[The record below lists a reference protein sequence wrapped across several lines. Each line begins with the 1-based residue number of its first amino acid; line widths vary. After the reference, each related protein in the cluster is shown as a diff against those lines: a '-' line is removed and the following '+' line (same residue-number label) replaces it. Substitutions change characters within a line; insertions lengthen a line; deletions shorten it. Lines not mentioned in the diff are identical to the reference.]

1 MTDEMTTSP
10 KLSVGRKIWA
20 VLLPVERRRAV
31 ILLGLMLVGMVLE
44 MLSVGLIVP
53 ALALLTQPDFTARYP
68 AAQAFFGIGGN
79 PSLQS
84 IVTYGL
90 LAVVGMYFVKAVFL
104 AFLSWRQARFVF
116 GLRARLSQQLFAVYL
131 SQPYTFHLQRNS
143 AKLISHAVNE
153 VIQFTH
159 NGLIP
164 GMLLLTELLVMFGL
178 CSLLVAVEPI
188 GAAIVMGVLGTA
200 SWGFYRL
207 TQSRIARWGKAR
219 QYHDGLSMQ
228 HLQQGLGGVK
238 EAKLLGR
245 EGEFLAQYRI
255 HNAES
260 VRISGTMYALQQ
272 LPRLWLEVLAVS
284 GLAILVMSMLWQHHA
299 LEAVLPTLG
308 LFAASAFRLM
318 PSVNRALSAVQSL
331 RYGLPAID
339 VLHKELGLGILPAVD
354 AQGSAVAFHGVLEIH
369 RVTYAYPGSEEPALK
384 DISLAIHRGESVGFV
399 GASGAGKSTLVDM
412 LLGLLTPSAGDIRV
426 DGKDIHG
433 NLRSWQDQIGYV
445 PQSIFL
451 TDDTLR
457 RNVAFGLPNDQID
470 DAAVQRA
477 VRAAQLEELVC
488 GLPNGL
494 ETIVGE
500 RGVRLSG
507 GQRQRI
513 GIARAL
519 YHDPSVLVL
528 DEATSALDTVT
539 EEGVM
544 QAVRAL
550 QGTKTV
556 VIVAHRLSTV
566 AHCDRLYRLQGGKL
580 AEEGTVNSMLLQQ
593 QELEVGPAQAGTQG
607 QEN

>member
-1 MTDEMTTSP
+1 MTASP
-10 KLSVGRKIWA
+10 KLSVGRKLWA
-20 VLLPVERRRAV
+20 VLTPNERRCAV
-31 ILLGLMLVGMVLE
+31 ILLGLMFIGMILE

-53 ALALLTQPDFTARYP
+53 ALALLTQRDVAVRYP
-68 AAQAFFGIGGN
+68 SVQVFFEMLGN
-79 PSLQS
+79 PSVQS
-84 IVTYGL
+84 IVLGGL
-90 LAVVGMYFVKAVFL
+90 LVLVVVYFVKAVFL
-104 AFLSWRQARFVF
+104 AFLTWRQARFVF
-116 GLRARLSQQLFAVYL
+116 SLRARLSQQLFAVYL

-153 VIQFTH
+153 VNQFAQ
-159 NGLIP
+159 NGMIP
-164 GMLLLTELLVMFGL
+164 GMLLLAESLVVFGL
-178 CSLLVAVEPI
+178 CSLLVVVEPI

-207 TQSRIARWGKAR
+207 TRSRIAHWGKAR
-219 QYHDGLSMQ
+219 QHLDRLSMQ

-245 EGEFLAQYRI
+245 ESEFLARYRI
-255 HNAES
+255 HNDES

-284 GLAILVMSMLWQHHA
+284 GLAILVVSMLLQNRA

-318 PSVNRALSAVQSL
+318 PSVNRVLSAVQSL

-339 VLHKELGLGILPAVD
+339 VLHKELSVVVPPAVD
-354 AQGSAVAFHGVLEIH
+354 AQGPAVLFHDVLEME
-369 RVTYAYPGSEEPALK
+369 RVTYVYQGSAESTLK
-384 DISLAIHRGESVGFV
+384 DITLAIHRGESVGFV
-399 GASGAGKSTLVDM
+399 GASGAGKSTLVDI
-412 LLGLLTPSAGDIRV
+412 LLGLLTPSTGNVRV
-426 DGKDIHG
+426 DGKDIHE
-433 NLRSWQDQIGYV
+433 NLRGWQDQIGYV

-457 RNVAFGLPNDQID
+457 CNVAFGLPNDQINNV
-470 DAAVQRA
+470 AVQR
-477 VRAAQLEELVC
+477 VIQAAQLEEFVSS
-488 GLPNGL
+488 LPDGL

-528 DEATSALDTVT
+528 DEATSALDTAT

-544 QAVRAL
+544 QAVTAL
-550 QGTKTV
+550 QGMKTII
-556 VIVAHRLSTV
+556 IVAHRLSTV
-566 AHCDRLYRLQGGKL
+566 AHCDRLYRLEQGGVV
-580 AEEGTVNSMLLQQ
+580 EERIPTVVVSNQPGLKVVP
-593 QELEVGPAQAGTQG
+593 EDAGR
-607 QEN
+607 